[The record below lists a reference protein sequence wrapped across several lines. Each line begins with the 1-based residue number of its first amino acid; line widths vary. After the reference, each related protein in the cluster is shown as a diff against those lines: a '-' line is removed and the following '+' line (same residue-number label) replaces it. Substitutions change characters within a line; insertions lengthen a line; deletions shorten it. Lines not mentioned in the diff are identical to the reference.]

1 MSSNFNLSIRK
12 QMVLLTM
19 LPLMVI
25 ILSLEGYFLH
35 DRYSSLEKDLLKQ
48 GRLILHQ
55 LAASSEYGVFSGNR
69 DFLQDLAKG
78 VLNEADVTRV
88 IIADS
93 TSKILVAAE
102 KNRAGK
108 IDMNSKFGFPTHIQA
123 GTPVFTRGNV
133 WLSEP
138 ILSTQIALS
147 ESESKARSLGTIFIE
162 MSNLRTRRKESRL
175 LLYTVMPTSLFSIGI
190 MFLVFFASRRITEP
204 IRGMSETVHSLGSGE
219 LSARISEPTH
229 IAELQTL
236 SAGINQMAEDLQRER
251 NLLQHRI
258 DAATDQLR
266 QMAFYDTLTGLPN
279 RRLFRDRLEQDTK
292 RVSRN
297 HTSLALLFLDLDRFK
312 EVNDTLGHD
321 KGDLLLID
329 VARRI
334 KKHVRDTDTF
344 ARLGGDEF
352 AIILPE
358 YENRSNVE
366 RVIQDMLIE
375 IEKPFDLGGGNVGH
389 VSGSIGI
396 ALYPQEAENIDELL
410 KHADRAMYAA
420 KLGGRNG
427 FSYFTRSMQEEANEK
442 LKLTYDLRHA
452 LGKGELAVY
461 YQPIVHLSN
470 GEIGK
475 AEALLRWHH
484 PVLGM
489 VCPDV
494 FIPLAEE
501 SGLILEIGEWL
512 FMETLKNI
520 ANWKERTGK
529 LVQVSVNKS
538 PVQFMRAE
546 SDDWQ
551 ETFRNSGL
559 PGHIIAIEITERLLL
574 SESDKVRSHFAHLKN
589 RGIELSIDDFGTGF
603 SALSYL
609 HRFDVDYLKID
620 MSFIHR
626 IETDSSSRALTEAII
641 IMAHKLGIRTI
652 AEGVETHQQ
661 CEILKSFGCDY
672 AQGFIYSKPLPADE
686 FEKLL
691 AE

>member
-25 ILSLEGYFLH
+25 IVSLEGYFLH
-35 DRYSSLEKDLLKQ
+35 ERYSSMEGELLKRGQ
-48 GRLILHQ
+48 LILHQ
-55 LAASSEYGVFSGNR
+55 LASSSEYGFFSGNR
-69 DFLQDLAKG
+69 DFLRDLARS

-88 IIADS
+88 IIADNQ
-93 TSKILVAAE
+93 SKILVSAE
-102 KNRAGK
+102 RNAKGE
-108 IDMNSKFGFPTHIQA
+108 IDIDSQSNLPPRIQVS
-123 GTPVFTRGNV
+123 TPVFKRGKV

-138 ILSTQIALS
+138 IRSTQIALNET
-147 ESESKARSLGTIFIE
+147 ESTTRNLGTIAIE
-162 MSNLRTRRKESRL
+162 MSELRTRQKESSL
-175 LLYTVMPTSLFSIGI
+175 LLYSVMTTSLFSIGI
-190 MFLVFFASRRITEP
+190 MFLVFVASRRITEP
-204 IRGMSETVHSLGSGE
+204 IRGMSETVHALGSGE
-219 LSARISEPTH
+219 LSARISEPSH

-236 SAGINQMAEDLQRER
+236 SAGINQMAEDLQREQ

-258 DAATDQLR
+258 DEATEQLR

-292 RVSRN
+292 RVFRN
-297 HTSLALLFLDLDRFK
+297 HSSLALLFLDLDRFK

-334 KKHVRDTDTF
+334 KNHVRETDTF

-352 AIILPE
+352 AIILPD
-358 YENRSNVE
+358 YEDRSNIE
-366 RVIQDMLIE
+366 RVIRDMLLE
-375 IEKPFDLGGGNVGH
+375 IEKPFYLGDGNTGH
-389 VSGSIGI
+389 ISGSIGI

-420 KLGGRNG
+420 KLNGRNG
-427 FSYFTRSMQEEANEK
+427 FSYFTRGMQEEADEK
-442 LKLTYDLRHA
+442 LKLTNELRHA
-452 LGKGELAVY
+452 LEKGELEVY
-461 YQPIVHLSN
+461 YQPIVHLSS
-470 GEIGK
+470 GKIEK

-489 VCPDV
+489 LSPNV

-512 FMETLKNI
+512 FVETLKNI
-520 ANWKERTGK
+520 AKWKEHTGR

-546 SDDWQ
+546 SHAWQ
-551 ETFRNSGL
+551 EIHRNSGL
-559 PGHIIAIEITERLLL
+559 PGHIITVEITEGLLL
-574 SESDKVRSHFAHLKN
+574 SESGKVRNHFEQLKN
-589 RGIELSIDDFGTGF
+589 LGIELSIDDFGTGF

-620 MSFIHR
+620 MSFVPR
-626 IETDSSSRALTEAII
+626 IETDSASRALTEAII

-652 AEGVETHQQ
+652 AEGVETQTQ
-661 CEILKSFGCDY
+661 GEILESFGCDF
-672 AQGFIYSKPLPADE
+672 AQGFVYSKPVPANE

-691 AE
+691 EE